1 MVNLFMQVVN
11 RNNRFGLKISIEDPV
26 FIRSTHIFMKIIRRL
41 GCDMQLLRRAWER
54 VLNEEVQSC
63 AKINISYDG
72 ESIDNSMH
80 VISGWLDRLC
90 YSDPRLYNSI
100 MQKWGGI
107 I

>member
-1 MVNLFMQVVN
+1 
-11 RNNRFGLKISIEDPV
+11 V